1 MGGMPY
7 PFRGPWSDEVVLW
20 FGEWLRRQRRA
31 ASLSQRKLE
40 RLSGVDQTTISR
52 IETGQRPGVRLVVV
66 ARLLAGIESTS
77 GRWPP
82 AVSLRPREDDKPDLS
97 HL

>member
-7 PFRGPWSDEVVLW
+7 PFHGPWSDEVVLW

-31 ASLSQRKLE
+31 ALLSQRKLE
-40 RLSGVDQTTISR
+40 RLSGVDQTTICR
-52 IETGQRPGVRLVVV
+52 IENGQRPGVRLVVV

-82 AVSLRPREDDKPDLS
+82 VVSRRPPEDDKPDLS
-97 HL
+97 YL